1 MRARRRQLRRSEVRS
16 DGTSLR
22 KKSRRLEF
30 LPHPRGEK
38 RRHAD
43 DNVDLRAG
51 FDEQISSSRLTILAD
66 CDSAIPK
73 SAHGTQHA
81 RCSTLN
87 PRRSVTLSKPGSV
100 ATRSRTAS
108 TSSRLTASII
118 RVFDMSRKFM
128 RVSASS

>member
-1 MRARRRQLRRSEVRS
+1 MRARRLQLRRSEVRS

-51 FDEQISSSRLTILAD
+51 FDEQIENANVVVPCGGEQSAAGGILHLRAAFEQQLDKRGISPASDGEEECGAAILA
-66 CDSAIPK
+66 
-73 SAHGTQHA
+73 
-81 RCSTLN
+81 
-87 PRRSVTLSKPGSV
+87 
-100 ATRSRTAS
+100 
-108 TSSRLTASII
+108 
-118 RVFDMSRKFM
+118 
-128 RVSASS
+128 